1 MNSQHPLPI
10 LQGQVTQRLYVL
22 NSSITD
28 EDIDTSPLLGTLAKC
43 LLNLCFIAH
52 IHGNRHG

>member
-1 MNSQHPLPI
+1 
-10 LQGQVTQRLYVL
+10 VL